1 LSGACSCRRTG
12 VHFAGTCASAALY
25 LLACSSLL
33 AFSTSTFAADL
44 RLPPPAYVPP
54 AGFFIGLGGS
64 YNSVKF
70 DQDIYALGLSN
81 VFNGATL
88 VANGIAQGPG
98 DPFHSLQSTF
108 APEAQAGYFRY
119 FNDSGWLWGAKLKYK
134 YLGTT
139 ATQQGLIVGQT
150 GSSTPTGGGA
160 PTPLTGN
167 VLIQSTQTSIE
178 HELSALA
185 FLGHSYTNGMVYLG
199 AGPAL
204 FKTKSTINR
213 AVGFGDVNG
222 VPTAITG
229 APESFASSTWMWG
242 AAAQIG
248 MTYTFAP
255 SWFLDFNY
263 TYTATKKYDI
273 NYSAPFTSTSAGLTY
288 VGTAYITT
296 PQRITT
302 QAFAVSINK
311 LF

>member
-1 LSGACSCRRTG
+1 MIGQS
-12 VHFAGTCASAALY
+12 SARATL
-25 LLACSSLL
+25 CLL
-33 AFSTSTFAADL
+33 AFSSQAFAADL
-44 RLPPPAYVPP
+44 RMPPPAPASTPP
-54 AGFFIGLGGS
+54 AGFFFGLGGS

-70 DQDIYALGLSN
+70 DQDIYALGISN

-98 DPFHSLQSTF
+98 DPFHSLQATF
-108 APEAQAGYFRY
+108 APEAQAGYFRH
-119 FNDSGWLWGAKLKYK
+119 FGDSSWLWGAKLKYK

-139 ATQQGLIVGQT
+139 ATDQGLIVGQT
-150 GSSTPTGGGA
+150 GSFTPVGGGA
-160 PTPLTGN
+160 ATPLSGN

-185 FLGHSYTNGMVYLG
+185 FLGHSFTSSTVYLG

-204 FKTKSTINR
+204 LGTKSTINR
-213 AVGFGDVNG
+213 AVGVGDVNG

-229 APESFASSTWMWG
+229 APVSFASSKWMWG

-248 MTYTFAP
+248 MTYDFSP
-255 SWFLDFNY
+255 GWFLDFNY
-263 TYTATKKYDI
+263 TYTVTKKYDI
-273 NYSAPFTSTSAGLTY
+273 NYAAPFTSTSAGLTY

-311 LF
+311 VF